1 MMKSAK
7 FLRLFAVSIALL
19 AVQNASAMHISE
31 GFLPPQWCLVWYLVS
46 LPFIAWGLNRL
57 RKTISA
63 DPKSKLIL
71 GICGAFV
78 FVLSAIK
85 LPSVT
90 GSSSHLVGTSLGA
103 MITGPAAMAV
113 VGVVVLLFQA
123 LLLAHGGLTTLGAN
137 VFSMA
142 IAGPF
147 LAYGLFCLGKKVR
160 WNESVNIFFA
170 SFVGSLFTYVV
181 TSFQLA
187 VSFPDATG
195 GWWVSFLKFG
205 ALFAVTQ
212 LPLSVIEGFLTLF
225 VYRFVSKH
233 IPEISFVKTGE

>member
-1 MMKSAK
+1 MKRS
-7 FLRLFAVSIALL
+7 LRNRILVCITALF

-31 GFLPPQWCLVWYLVS
+31 GFLPPQWCIVWYLVS
-46 LPFIAWGLNRL
+46 LPFILWGLKSL
-57 RKTISA
+57 RKSISV

-90 GSSSHLVGTSLGA
+90 GSCSHLVGTSLGA
-103 MITGPAAMAV
+103 MLMGPAAMAV
-113 VGVVVLLFQA
+113 VGLVVLLFQA

-142 IAGPF
+142 IAGPI
-147 LAYGLFCLGKKVR
+147 LAYGLFRLGRKLR
-160 WNESVNIFFA
+160 WNESVNIFIA
-170 SFVGSLFTYVV
+170 SFLGSLFTYVV

-187 VSFPDATG
+187 ASFPDATG
-195 GWWVSFLKFG
+195 GWWASFLKFG

-233 IPEISFVKTGE
+233 IPEISFAKMGE

>member
-1 MMKSAK
+1 MKRK
-7 FLRLFAVSIALL
+7 LYIRLAALVTGL
-19 AVQNASAMHISE
+19 FGWQSVSAMHISE
-31 GFLPPQWCLVWYLVS
+31 GFLPARWCLVWYVIS
-46 LPFIAWGLNRL
+46 LPFVAYGLKEL
-57 RKTISA
+57 RKRISE

-90 GSSSHLVGTSLGA
+90 GSCSHLVGTSLGA
-103 MITGPAAMAV
+103 MLMGPFTMAV
-113 VGVVVLLFQA
+113 VGVVLLLFQA

-147 LAYGLFCLGKKVR
+147 LAYGLFLTGKKMR
-160 WNESVNIFFA
+160 LNESVNIFFA
-170 SFVGSLFTYVV
+170 SFSGSLFTYVI
-181 TSFQLA
+181 TSFELA
-187 VSFPDATG
+187 VSFPDLTG
-195 GWWVSFLKFG
+195 GWWTSFLKFG

-212 LPLSVIEGFLTLF
+212 LPLSVIEGLMTLF
-225 VYRFVSKH
+225 MYRFVMKN
-233 IPEISFVKTGE
+233 IPNPLVVEKSE

>member
-1 MMKSAK
+1 MKRKSITRLSA
-7 FLRLFAVSIALL
+7 LAVALL
-19 AVQNASAMHISE
+19 AVQTASAMHISE
-31 GFLPPQWCLVWYLVS
+31 GFLPPQWCIVWYVLS
-46 LPFIAWGLNRL
+46 LPFVAYGLKQL
-57 RKTISA
+57 RKRLA
-63 DPKSKLIL
+63 DDPKSKLIL

-90 GSSSHLVGTSLGA
+90 GSCSHLVGTSLGA
-103 MITGPAAMAV
+103 MIMGPAAMAV

-137 VFSMA
+137 VFSMS

-147 LAYGLFCLGKKVR
+147 LAYGLFLLGKKLR
-160 WNESVNIFFA
+160 WNESMNIFLAAFA
-170 SFVGSLFTYVV
+170 GSLFTYVV
-181 TSFQLA
+181 TSFQLS

-195 GWWVSFLKFG
+195 GWWSSFLKFG

-212 LPLSVIEGFLTLF
+212 LPLSVIEGFMTLF

-233 IPEISFVKTGE
+233 IPEISLSRVRV

>member
-1 MMKSAK
+1 MKWKSVS
-7 FLRLFAVSIALL
+7 RLFALAVILL
-19 AVQNASAMHISE
+19 AVQPVSAMHISE
-31 GFLPPQWCLVWYLVS
+31 GFLPPQWCMLWYALS
-46 LPFIAWGLNRL
+46 LPFMVYGLKRL
-57 RKTISA
+57 RKRIA
-63 DPKSKLIL
+63 DDPKSKLIL

-90 GSSSHLVGTSLGA
+90 GSCSHLVGTSLGA
-103 MITGPAAMAV
+103 MIMGPAAMAV

-147 LAYGLFCLGKKVR
+147 LAYGLFQLGKKLR

-170 SFVGSLFTYVV
+170 AFVGSLFTYVV

-187 VSFPDATG
+187 LSFPDATG

-212 LPLSVIEGFLTLF
+212 LPLSVRTFTQPLPQL
-225 VYRFVSKH
+225 
-233 IPEISFVKTGE
+233 VKPLAQT

>member
-1 MMKSAK
+1 MMKKSTIP
-7 FLRLFAVSIALL
+7 RLFTILVTLL
-19 AVQNASAMHISE
+19 IVQNASAMHISE
-31 GFLPPQWCLVWYLVS
+31 GFLPPQWCLAWYLVS
-46 LPFIAWGLNRL
+46 LPFIAWGLQSL
-57 RKTISA
+57 RETITA

-90 GSSSHLVGTSLGA
+90 GSCSHLVGTSLGA
-103 MITGPAAMAV
+103 MIMGPAAMAV

-123 LLLAHGGLTTLGAN
+123 LLFAHGGLTTLGAN

-147 LAYGLFCLGKKVR
+147 LAYALFRIGKELR
-160 WNESVNIFFA
+160 WNESINIFFA
-170 SFVGSLFTYVV
+170 SFAGSLFTYVV
-181 TSFQLA
+181 TSFQLG
-187 VSFPDATG
+187 VSFLDATG

-212 LPLSVIEGFLTLF
+212 LPLSVIEGFMTLF

-233 IPEISFVKTGE
+233 IPEISFSKVQN